1 MRKTEEILRS
11 LLHQKGMDSQED
23 ISEFLSD
30 RPQKT
35 YDPFLLYNM
44 EAGVDLLLSEIKKD
58 TKVCIYGDY
67 DADGITS
74 VSILMEFLG
83 TLTQKIEYYI
93 PSRFDEG
100 YGLNSGA
107 IRNIFENGAEVLL
120 TVDCGS
126 VSYEEVELAKKLGME
141 VLVTDH
147 HSITDV
153 QADCLL
159 INPKRQDCRYPFR
172 ELAGCGVAFKLAQA
186 IQRRADLPRAAIN
199 RAWIWWRQGRSQM
212 WFLCWMRTGL
222 W

>member
-11 LLHQKGMDSQED
+11 LLHQKGMDSQEA

-93 PSRFDEG
+93 PS
-100 YGLNSGA
+100 ST
-107 IRNIFENGAEVLL
+107 I
-120 TVDCGS
+120 S
-126 VSYEEVELAKKLGME
+126 P
-141 VLVTDH
+141 LV
-147 HSITDV
+147 
-153 QADCLL
+153 
-159 INPKRQDCRYPFR
+159 
-172 ELAGCGVAFKLAQA
+172 
-186 IQRRADLPRAAIN
+186 
-199 RAWIWWRQGRSQM
+199 
-212 WFLCWMRTGL
+212 
-222 W
+222 

>member
-67 DADGITS
+67 DADGVTS
-74 VSILMEFLG
+74 VCILSSVLSH
-83 TLTQKIEYYI
+83 LTNNFIHYI
-93 PSRFDEG
+93 PSRIEEG
-100 YGLNSGA
+100 YGLNKGA
-107 IRNIFENGAEVLL
+107 VQKLAEQGVGLIV

-126 VSYEEVELAKKLGME
+126 VHA
-141 VLVTDH
+141 
-147 HSITDV
+147 
-153 QADCLL
+153 
-159 INPKRQDCRYPFR
+159 
-172 ELAGCGVAFKLAQA
+172 
-186 IQRRADLPRAAIN
+186 RRRIWRGTGNKDDRN
-199 RAWIWWRQGRSQM
+199 RPS
-212 WFLCWMRTGL
+212 
-222 W
+222 